1 MKYLALLRRNPGFA
15 RLWYAQAIS
24 FIGDWFNYIA
34 VAALVTHYAGVSGI
48 AISGLLLARFLPP
61 LLASPVA
68 GVLVDRFNRHRLMI
82 ASDLLRALIVLGFF
96 FINEGNWAWLPYLLV
111 SLHAFM
117 GAVFEPARSA
127 FMPGIIEGEDLVTAN
142 LLSSVTWSV
151 MLSIGAILGGLVAGA
166 FGTNTAFVV
175 DALSFVLSAALV
187 YSIRPA
193 HVVVDPDLPQREKPA
208 NEGSVWEGIQY
219 IRSHPATAATM
230 LVKLGGNIGSFD
242 TLLVLYATSLF
253 VVGENG
259 SISTGLLYTA
269 FGVGAVLGPLI
280 IDRFNDESVRKM
292 RRLISVGYALIAL
305 GWFLFAG
312 APIFV
317 AALGATVIK
326 AMGSSVYWTY
336 SSVILQKTVP
346 DRFLGRIFAFDL
358 AGFQLATVL
367 STILTGSAAEGATP
381 DALRGVV
388 LITAILSFIPFIAWT
403 LCLPWIER
411 HAKREKEAALAQA
424 QA

>member
-1 MKYLALLRRNPGFA
+1 
-15 RLWYAQAIS
+15 
-24 FIGDWFNYIA
+24 
-34 VAALVTHYAGVSGI
+34 VA
-48 AISGLLLARFLPP
+48 FL
-61 LLASPVA
+61 
-68 GVLVDRFNRHRLMI
+68 
-82 ASDLLRALIVLGFF
+82 
-96 FINEGNWAWLPYLLV
+96 
-111 SLHAFM
+111 
-117 GAVFEPARSA
+117 
-127 FMPGIIEGEDLVTAN
+127 
-142 LLSSVTWSV
+142 
-151 MLSIGAILGGLVAGA
+151 
-166 FGTNTAFVV
+166 V
-175 DALSFVLSAALV
+175 DALSFVCSAALV
-187 YSIRPA
+187 YSIPQKRVIA
-193 HVVVDPDLPQREKPA
+193 DPDQPAKEKEHR
-208 NEGSVWEGIQY
+208 EGSVWEGIQY
-219 IRSHPATAATM
+219 IRTHPATAATM

-269 FGVGAVLGPLI
+269 FGLGAVLGPLI
-280 IDRFNDESVRKM
+280 IDRFNDQSVRQM

-305 GWFLFAG
+305 GLFLMAG
-312 APIFV
+312 APVFI
-317 AALGATVIK
+317 AAFGAVIVK

-367 STILTGSAAEGATP
+367 STILTGSATEGASP
-381 DALRGVV
+381 DTLRGVV
-388 LITAILSFIPFIAWT
+388 LITAILSFIPFVAWT